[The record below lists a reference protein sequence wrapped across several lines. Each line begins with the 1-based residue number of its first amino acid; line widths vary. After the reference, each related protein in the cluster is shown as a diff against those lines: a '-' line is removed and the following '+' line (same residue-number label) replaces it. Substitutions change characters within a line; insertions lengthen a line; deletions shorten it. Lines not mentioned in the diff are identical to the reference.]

1 MDLIIDL
8 TKSIEACRSEKKG
21 YILIFYVSNFL
32 STPPLP
38 PPPDIV
44 DEAYDKWA
52 KKNVSR
58 NFRFEFD
65 KRVWQ
70 FFRNDSCIFHEMHLT
85 FFWREDPQDKIVD
98 AGAVKTQDSEP
109 IPWNIHSHF
118 NSFLIRTQFIIIISL

>member
-8 TKSIEACRSEKKG
+8 TKSIEAYAEVRKKG
-21 YILIFYVSNFL
+21 TFWFFMYKIFL
-32 STPPLP
+32 STPPPLP

-98 AGAVKTQDSEP
+98 AGGLSKLKR
-109 IPWNIHSHF
+109 
-118 NSFLIRTQFIIIISL
+118 FLGIFSLSI